1 MPRRKTNAI
10 RLNAIHQ
17 KICTEISERENKKQ
31 KCTDDSAR
39 KRQKKCEKHKFT
51 DNFARR
57 QKQHETWFIKRR
69 AIRQMSQYTFGDK
82 KGLTPHPLIVIGM
95 STFSKIRKN
104 SVVLCGM
111 RRVNINSRNYSDG
124 GELIFK
130 SNTLVIISH
139 ICLAT
144 HLHGATWMFK
154 IFHVGIYL
162 LFVRLLRNVWS
173 MTTAFIL

>member
-1 MPRRKTNAI
+1 LLPKMPRRKTNAI

-144 HLHGATWMFK
+144 HLHGAT
-154 IFHVGIYL
+154 
-162 LFVRLLRNVWS
+162 
-173 MTTAFIL
+173 